1 MQSHHKDIL
10 VTEER
15 RVRPILSKSL
25 IWVSLF
31 THPLQNKDHP
41 SSREEFTFVYTFQPN
56 EEHIVTV
63 DMLGNKDF
71 FHSASERGGVSIHK
85 SRCHLSPIAV
95 IEVDRDNIILES

>member
-41 SSREEFTFVYTFQPN
+41 SSREELTFLYQPN
-56 EEHIVTV
+56 EKHIATV
-63 DMLGNKDF
+63 DMLENKDF
-71 FHSASERGGVSIHK
+71 LFS
-85 SRCHLSPIAV
+85 
-95 IEVDRDNIILES
+95 